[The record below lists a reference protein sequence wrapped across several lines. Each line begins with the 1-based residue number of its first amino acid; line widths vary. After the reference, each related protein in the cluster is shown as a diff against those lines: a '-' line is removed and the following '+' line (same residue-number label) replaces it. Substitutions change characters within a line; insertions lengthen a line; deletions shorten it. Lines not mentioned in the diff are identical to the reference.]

1 MHAQYIKHFIHLSAI
16 VYTLNYAAHSVEL
29 SNCATK
35 FIFVLYFSF
44 DTIFPCLTFIRNLP
58 LPVPLTLRMY
68 DASIHDDIR
77 DPEISVREKK
87 KQQEREEWQRI
98 INHPRKK
105 KITKEISEINL
116 VPLAPY
122 ATPHGLEEQRN
133 GSSICSAD
141 PTGPDS
147 IRSKRSRRYKS
158 REFEL
163 GSSQASESRCDI
175 TSTSIENRDLLNS
188 PLKIKV
194 TRKSFCV
201 QKEPNFINSSASRQ
215 TTQRN
220 SDRFRPMNTV
230 VESHSCNDL
239 TDVHFHSTST
249 RSDADVEGGNILVYN
264 MNPHYDKQ
272 IRTGSEHI

>member
-1 MHAQYIKHFIHLSAI
+1 
-16 VYTLNYAAHSVEL
+16 
-29 SNCATK
+29 
-35 FIFVLYFSF
+35 
-44 DTIFPCLTFIRNLP
+44 
-58 LPVPLTLRMY
+58 MY
-68 DASIHDDIR
+68 DASIHDDTR

-105 KITKEISEINL
+105 IVTKESSEINL

-122 ATPHGLEEQRN
+122 MTPQSLEDQRK
-133 GSSICSAD
+133 GSSICSVD
-141 PTGPDS
+141 PTGSDS
-147 IRSKRSRRYKS
+147 VRVKRSRRLKRSQS
-158 REFEL
+158 RDFEL

-194 TRKSFCV
+194 TRKSYCV
-201 QKEPNFINSSASRQ
+201 QKEPNFINGSASRQ

-220 SDRFRPMNTV
+220 SDRLRPMNTV

-239 TDVHFHSTST
+239 TDVHFHSTSG
-249 RSDADVEGGNILVYN
+249 RSDADLEGGNILIYN

>member
-1 MHAQYIKHFIHLSAI
+1 
-16 VYTLNYAAHSVEL
+16 
-29 SNCATK
+29 
-35 FIFVLYFSF
+35 
-44 DTIFPCLTFIRNLP
+44 
-58 LPVPLTLRMY
+58 MY

-105 KITKEISEINL
+105 IAMKENSEINL

-122 ATPHGLEEQRN
+122 VTPQSLEEQRN
-133 GSSICSAD
+133 GSSICSVD
-141 PTGPDS
+141 LTGSDS
-147 IRSKRSRRYKS
+147 VRLKRSRRRQS
-158 REFEL
+158 REFEV

-194 TRKSFCV
+194 TRKSYCV
-201 QKEPNFINSSASRQ
+201 QKEPNFINGSASRQ

-220 SDRFRPMNTV
+220 SDRLRPMNTV

-239 TDVHFHSTST
+239 TVVHFHSTST
-249 RSDADVEGGNILVYN
+249 RIDADLEGGNILIYN

-272 IRTGSEHI
+272 IRTGTENI

>member
-1 MHAQYIKHFIHLSAI
+1 
-16 VYTLNYAAHSVEL
+16 
-29 SNCATK
+29 
-35 FIFVLYFSF
+35 
-44 DTIFPCLTFIRNLP
+44 
-58 LPVPLTLRMY
+58 MY

-77 DPEISVREKK
+77 DPEISGREKK

-105 KITKEISEINL
+105 KITKESSEINL

-122 ATPHGLEEQRN
+122 ATPHALEEQRN

-158 REFEL
+158 
-163 GSSQASESRCDI
+163 GSSQASEGRCSI

-201 QKEPNFINSSASRQ
+201 QKEPNFINASASRQ

-220 SDRFRPMNTV
+220 SDRLRPMNTV

>member
-1 MHAQYIKHFIHLSAI
+1 
-16 VYTLNYAAHSVEL
+16 
-29 SNCATK
+29 
-35 FIFVLYFSF
+35 
-44 DTIFPCLTFIRNLP
+44 
-58 LPVPLTLRMY
+58 MY

-105 KITKEISEINL
+105 KITKESSEINL

-122 ATPHGLEEQRN
+122 ATPQALEEQRN
-133 GSSICSAD
+133 GSSICSSAD

-163 GSSQASESRCDI
+163 GSSHASESRCDI

-188 PLKIKV
+188 PLKIKI

-201 QKEPNFINSSASRQ
+201 QKEPNFINASASRQ
-215 TTQRN
+215 STQRN
-220 SDRFRPMNTV
+220 SDRLRPMNTV

-249 RSDADVEGGNILVYN
+249 RSDADVEGGNILVNN